1 MTWDERIDK
10 VKKLIDLAIKADVHA
25 FVLVA
30 AGVVLKL
37 KHIDDPGLML
47 AGLAVF
53 KGRTGHED

>member
-1 MTWDERIDK
+1 MTWDERIEK
-10 VKKLIDLAIKADVHA
+10 VQKVVDVLIKADAHA
-25 FVLVA
+25 FILVL

-53 KGRTGHED
+53 KGRQS

>member
-10 VKKLIDLAIKADVHA
+10 VQKLIDLAIKADAHA

-53 KGRTGHED
+53 KGNR